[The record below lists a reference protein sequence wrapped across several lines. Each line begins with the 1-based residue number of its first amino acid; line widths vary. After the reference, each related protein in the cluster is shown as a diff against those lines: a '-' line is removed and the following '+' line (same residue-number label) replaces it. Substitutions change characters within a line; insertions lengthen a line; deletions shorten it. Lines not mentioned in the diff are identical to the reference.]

1 VSTVK
6 PSFHKSN
13 QISSWEY
20 PGLQGA
26 GFNVVSKHDAAN
38 FLSFLEE
45 LRKDP
50 VGSSLVLSACTS
62 VVPFAGKDGKPRGD
76 ISGFSVVL
84 NFINLMNYDVWG
96 PWSNSVGPN
105 APLDDACA
113 APEYQIAS
121 AISAVRLWTNAGMP
135 RKQIVLAVAGYGR
148 EYRVRRSDAFMGGLP
163 FLASYPPF
171 VKTREDPRPCSED
184 RIDEC
189 ALAPLV
195 QGILDFKSIIQ
206 EGYLNKNGTPRLEIA
221 YRYDDCSQTVS
232 NGLRTLSLYWGC
244 SRSRVS

>member
-1 VSTVK
+1 MSIVK

-13 QISSWEY
+13 KKSSWEY

-50 VGSSLVLSACTS
+50 VGSSLVLSACAS
-62 VVPFAGKDGKPRGD
+62 IVPFAGEDGKPSGD

-84 NFINLMNYDVWG
+84 NFISIMNYDVWG

-105 APLDDACA
+105 APLDDTCA

-121 AISAVRLWTNAGMP
+121 AISAVKLWTNAGMP

-148 EYRVRRSDAFMGGLP
+148 EYRVRRSDAFMGGSP
-163 FLASYPPF
+163 FLASHPPF
-171 VKTREDPRPCSED
+171 AKTREDPRPCSED

-195 QGILDFKSIIQ
+195 QGILDFKRIVQ
-206 EGYLNKNGTPRLEIA
+206 DGYLDTNGAPRLGIA

-232 NGLRTLSLYWGC
+232 IGSRMLSLYWGC
-244 SRSRVS
+244 

>member
-1 VSTVK
+1 VSIVK

-20 PGLQGA
+20 PGRQGA
-26 GFNVVSKHDAAN
+26 GFNVVSKHDAIN

-50 VGSSLVLSACTS
+50 VGSSLVLSACAS
-62 VVPFAGKDGKPRGD
+62 VVPFTGEDGKPSRD

-84 NFINLMNYDVWG
+84 DFISLMNYDVWG

-105 APLDDACA
+105 APLDDTCA
-113 APEYQIAS
+113 ASEYQIAS
-121 AISAVRLWTNAGMP
+121 AISAVRLWTDAGMP

-148 EYRVRRSDAFMGGLP
+148 EYRVRRSDAFMGGSS

-171 VKTREDPRPCSED
+171 VKNREDPRPCSED

-195 QGILDFKSIIQ
+195 QGTVDFKRIIQ
-206 EGYLNKNGTPRLEIA
+206 EGYLDENGAPRLGIA

-232 NGLRTLSLYWGC
+232 NGLQMLSLYWGC
-244 SRSRVS
+244 